1 MYLGLDIS
9 TSITGFTVLD
19 RSGDV
24 LLCDYIDLTKL
35 NNMLQ
40 KARRVQNI
48 FYDLVTLYAIEQIW
62 VEESLQMFAS
72 GMSSAKTLSTLSKF
86 NGIVSWIMWDKLGIE
101 PNYISAT
108 SARKECGLTVPKG
121 KRGKE
126 VVMEYM
132 LDKQK
137 WFVVEHTKTGK
148 IKPYCYDRADSF
160 IVAQAGF
167 LRCTKEK
174 N

>member
-9 TSITGFTVLD
+9 TSVTGFTVLSE
-19 RSGDV
+19 SGDV
-24 LLCDYIDLTKL
+24 LLCDHIDLKKFD
-35 NNMLQ
+35 NMLQ

-48 FYDLVTLYAIEQIW
+48 FYDLVVLYNIEQIW

-72 GMSSAKTLSTLSKF
+72 GMSSAKTLTTLTKF
-86 NGIVSWIMWDKLGIE
+86 NGIVSWIMWDRIGIE
-101 PNYISAT
+101 PNYISAS
-108 SARKECGLTVPKG
+108 SARKECGITVPKG
-121 KRGKE
+121 KKGKE
-126 VVMEYM
+126 VVMEFM

-148 IKPYCYDRADSF
+148 IKPHCYDRADSF
-160 IVAQAGF
+160 VVARAGF

-174 N
+174 K